1 MKLYSTKE
9 MSLNPISFQEFK
21 LEKEIQVLVE
31 ANLPLLFNL
40 DLVKSELKIRN
51 FRIDTLC
58 FDRENKSFV
67 IVEYKRD
74 KNFSVIDQGYTYLSL
89 MLNNKSDFILEY
101 NENCDDNLRRD
112 DIDWSQSRVIFVSP
126 QFTEYQKNSINFK
139 DVPFELWEI
148 KRFQGGLI
156 GFIQHKTSSEESI
169 STISSGKDLDNIVD
183 KVSSEIIVYNE
194 DIHFSKTNNEVI
206 EIYNEIKDRVLGFG
220 SDITIVPRQ
229 KYIAFKRSDKNFW
242 SVHFLKKELWTWIN
256 MKKGELEDTKN
267 ITRDVSQIG
276 HYGVG
281 DYELSIKKVED
292 IDYAI
297 QLIFQAYKKQGL

>member
-101 NENCDDNLRRD
+101 NENCDDNLKKN

-169 STISSGKDLDNIVD
+169 STISSGKDLDNIVE
-183 KVSSEIIVYNE
+183 KVSSEIIVYDE
-194 DIHFSKTNNEVI
+194 EIHLSRTSNDAI
-206 EIYNEIKDRVLGFG
+206 EIYKEIKDRVLGFG
-220 SDITIVPRQ
+220 SDITIIP
-229 KYIAFKRSDKNFW
+229 KKSYIAFKRSDKNFW
-242 SVHFLKKELWTWIN
+242 CVHFLKRELWTWLN
-256 MKKGELEDTKN
+256 MKKGELEYTKN

-276 HYGVG
+276 HYGTG
-281 DYELSIKKVED
+281 DYELAIRKMED

>member
-1 MKLYSTKE
+1 MKLYSTKDK
-9 MSLNPISFQEFK
+9 SLSPIPFQDFK

-31 ANLPLLFNL
+31 ANLTLLFNL
-40 DLVKSELKIRN
+40 DLVKSELKIKN

-58 FDRENKSFV
+58 FDKENKSFV

-89 MLNNKSDFILEY
+89 MLNHKSDFILEY
-101 NENCDDNLRRD
+101 NENCDDNLKRN

-148 KRFQGGLI
+148 KKFKDGLV
-156 GFIQHKTSSEESI
+156 GFIQHITSSEESI
-169 STISSGKDLDNIVD
+169 STISSGGDLDNIVE
-183 KVSSEIIVYNE
+183 KVSSEIIVYDE
-194 DIHFSKTNNEVI
+194 EIHFSKTTNDVVEM
-206 EIYNEIKDRVLGFG
+206 YNELKDRVLSFG
-220 SDITIVPRQ
+220 SDITIIP
-229 KYIAFKRSDKNFW
+229 KKSYIAFKRSDRNFW
-242 SVHFLKKELWTWIN
+242 CVHILKKELWTWLN
-256 MKKGELEDTKN
+256 LKKGELEDTKN

-276 HYGVG
+276 HYGTG
-281 DYELSIKKVED
+281 DFELTIKKMED

>member
-1 MKLYSTKE
+1 

-101 NENCDDNLRRD
+101 NENCDDNLKRN

-148 KRFQGGLI
+148 KRFQNGLV

-206 EIYNEIKDRVLGFG
+206 EIYNEIKDRVLSFG
-220 SDITIVPRQ
+220 SDITIVPR
-229 KYIAFKRSDKNFW
+229 KYYVAFKRSEKNFW
-242 SVHFLKKELWTWIN
+242 CVQFLDKGLWTWLN
-256 MKKGELEDTKN
+256 LKMGELEDTKN

-276 HYGVG
+276 HYGTG
-281 DYELSIKKVED
+281 DYRLAIKKMED

>member
-9 MSLNPISFQEFK
+9 MSLNPIPFQEFK

-58 FDRENKSFV
+58 FDRENKAFV

-101 NENCDDNLRRD
+101 NENCDDNLKRN
-112 DIDWSQSRVIFVSP
+112 DIDWSQSRVIFLSP

-169 STISSGKDLDNIVD
+169 STISTGKDLDNIVD

-206 EIYNEIKDRVLGFG
+206 EMYKEIKDRVLGFG

-242 SVHFLKKELWTWIN
+242 SAHFLKKELWTWIN

>member
-1 MKLYSTKE
+1 
-9 MSLNPISFQEFK
+9 
-21 LEKEIQVLVE
+21 
-31 ANLPLLFNL
+31 
-40 DLVKSELKIRN
+40 
-51 FRIDTLC
+51 
-58 FDRENKSFV
+58 
-67 IVEYKRD
+67 
-74 KNFSVIDQGYTYLSL
+74 

-101 NENCDDNLRRD
+101 NENCDDNLKRN

-169 STISSGKDLDNIVD
+169 STISNGKDLDNIVD

-206 EIYNEIKDRVLGFG
+206 EMYKEIKDRVLSFG

-242 SVHFLKKELWTWIN
+242 SAHFLKKELWTWIN
-256 MKKGELEDTKN
+256 MKRGELEDTKN

-281 DYELSIKKVED
+281 DYELSIKKIED